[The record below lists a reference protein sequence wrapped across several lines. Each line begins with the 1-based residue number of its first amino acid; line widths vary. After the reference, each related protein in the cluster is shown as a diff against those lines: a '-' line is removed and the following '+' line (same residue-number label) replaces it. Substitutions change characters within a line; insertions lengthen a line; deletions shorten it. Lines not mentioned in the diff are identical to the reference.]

1 MSFTSFLYQ
10 LQFYSVSN
18 CDSLLS
24 SLISPLVSSSGVVSG
39 FEVSTSGLCVFS
51 SPLSV
56 VLLSEVFVWSPLLG
70 GLIGGYLSTMAIGI
84 KNKST
89 KKDMI
94 NGWIVLIL
102 YLAFLSYVVFFV
114 K

>member
-1 MSFTSFLYQ
+1 MMPGID
-10 LQFYSVSN
+10 N
-18 CDSLLS
+18 GAH
-24 SLISPLVSSSGVVSG
+24 I
-39 FEVSTSGLCVFS
+39 
-51 SPLSV
+51 
-56 VLLSEVFVWSPLLG
+56 G
-70 GLIGGYLSTMAIGI
+70 GLIGGYLATMAIGI

>member
-1 MSFTSFLYQ
+1 MGALCYFGYYYRLYMGKA
-10 LQFYSVSN
+10 LYSEIIPVIVLNLALSLVVSN
-18 CDSLLS
+18 IDFYAH
-24 SLISPLVSSSGVVSG
+24 I
-39 FEVSTSGLCVFS
+39 
-51 SPLSV
+51 
-56 VLLSEVFVWSPLLG
+56 G